1 LKRWSSYFFLD
12 RHFLSSLRLRS
23 GQAFYFPPNSPFPCL
38 PISLYTYPMSSTI
51 PILRARRE
59 RRLTRQHLRES
70 RKRTT
75 FLTVGTILSLLI
87 AAMII
92 AGAFAYVDLTRDLPS
107 PAVLPILL
115 NPPDGLLLQPTR
127 IYDRTGENILFT
139 FAPSDAQRRY
149 LPLSA
154 TNPQHLPKSLRD
166 AVIAKTDP
174 YFEEHPGYTL
184 TTITNYNLHPTIA
197 QRLAFD
203 LLLFDEPP
211 SFRRALRER
220 ILAAQITARYGR
232 TQVLEWYLNSAN
244 FGHHA
249 FGVESATQLYL
260 GKSAAQ
266 LGIAESA
273 ILAAVSDA
281 PSLNPY
287 DAPLT
292 ALERGRETLT
302 LMQIQG
308 LLSADAA
315 LDARS
320 ESPLFQTPPAPEPQL
335 AAAFVNLL
343 LNQLDSQF
351 PRERIERGGLTIIST
366 LDYELQQQSSCVTA
380 FYAARLAGLPDPV
393 ISCEALRFLPALPPE
408 IRADNSSASAIIT
421 DPKTGQILATVGET
435 FQAQETPLIAAHD
448 PGSVLDAFIY
458 LAGFTRGLSPASLVW
473 DIPHKTDV
481 QNFDGEY
488 HGPMRLRV
496 ALANDYP
503 APAAQVLSQMGTE
516 NVEEISSSFG
526 VSRDSELSL
535 LDAAGAFGIFA
546 QQGVYFGQEFGD
558 TLKPVSVLRVEGND
572 GSLWLDWSTPQAKP
586 VVTPGLAYLMNH
598 ALSDETARSGTL
610 QSSNILEVGMPAAV
624 KLGQTEDAQD
634 AWTIGYIPSRVVA
647 VWTGART
654 QTGSDLPPHAPAVLW
669 NALMQIAAQNLPQE
683 GWAVPEDVSVIN
695 VCDPSGMLP
704 TTDCPN
710 LVSEVFLNGNEP
722 IQVDTM
728 YRKYA
733 VNRETG
739 LLATVFTLPQLIE
752 ERVYLVVP
760 PEARSWAEGT
770 GLEIPPSNYDVI
782 QPPPLDENVKITAPD
797 LFSEV
802 SGAVQ
807 VEGTAAGDGFV
818 SYRVLVGQGL
828 IPQEWIQVAE
838 SSEPVTDDVLAE
850 WNANGLSGLY
860 AVQLQ
865 VVRSDQR
872 VDTAIIQVTVK

>member
-1 LKRWSSYFFLD
+1 
-12 RHFLSSLRLRS
+12 
-23 GQAFYFPPNSPFPCL
+23 
-38 PISLYTYPMSSTI
+38 MSSTI

-59 RRLTRQHLRES
+59 RRLARQRLREA
-70 RKRTT
+70 RKGTT
-75 FLTVGTILSLLI
+75 FLAVGTMLSLV
-87 AAMII
+87 AATVIVVS
-92 AGAFAYVDLTRDLPS
+92 AFAYVNLTRDLPS
-107 PAVLPILL
+107 TAVLPILL

-127 IYDRTGENILFT
+127 IYDRTGKNLLFT
-139 FAPSDAQRRY
+139 FATNNAQRRY

-154 TNPQHLPKSLRD
+154 TNPQHLPRSLRD

-184 TTITNYNLHPTIA
+184 TTITNYDLHPTLA
-197 QRLAFD
+197 QRLVFD

-211 SFRRALRER
+211 SLRRALRER

-249 FGVESATQLYL
+249 FGAEAAAQLYF

-266 LGIAESA
+266 LETAESA

-302 LMQIQG
+302 LMQVQG

-315 LDARS
+315 LEARG
-320 ESPLFQTPPAPEPQL
+320 ESPVFQTLPTPERQP

-343 LNQLDSQF
+343 LTQLDTQF

-366 LDYELQQQSSCVTA
+366 LDYDLQQQSSCVTA
-380 FYAARLAGLPDPV
+380 FYAARLAGSPDPV
-393 ISCEALRFLPALPPE
+393 LPCEAVRFLSALPPE
-408 IRADNSSASAIIT
+408 IKVDNSSASAIVI
-421 DPKTGQILATVGET
+421 DPKTGQILAVVGET
-435 FQAQETPLIAAHD
+435 FQAQETPLLAAHD

-458 LAGFTRGLSPASLVW
+458 LTGFTRGLSPASLIW
-473 DIPHKTDV
+473 DIPGKTDV
-481 QNFDGEY
+481 QNFDGQY

-503 APAAQVLSQMGTE
+503 APAAQVLSQMGAE

-526 VSRDSELSL
+526 VSMDSELSL
-535 LDAAGAFGIFA
+535 LEAAGAFGVFA
-546 QQGVYFGQEFGD
+546 QEGVYFGQEFDD
-558 TLKPVSVLRVEGND
+558 TFKPVSVLRVEGND

-598 ALSDETARSGTL
+598 ALSDETARLGIL
-610 QSSNILEVGMPAAV
+610 QSSNLLSIGTPVAV
-624 KLGQTEDAQD
+624 KLGQTEDARD
-634 AWTIGYIPSRVVA
+634 AWTIGYTPSRVVA
-647 VWTGART
+647 VWTGARA
-654 QTGSDLPPHAPAVLW
+654 QTGSDLSPRAPAALW
-669 NALMQIAAQNLPQE
+669 NALMPMALQNLPRE
-683 GWAVPEDVSVIN
+683 GWAAPEDVSVVN
-695 VCDPSGMLP
+695 VCDPSGLLP

-710 LVSEVFLNGNEP
+710 LVSEVFLKGNEP
-722 IQVDTM
+722 IQADTM

-760 PEARSWAEGT
+760 PDARSWAEGT

-782 QPPPLDENVKITAPD
+782 QPLPLNENVKITAPD

-802 SGAVQ
+802 NGAVQ
-807 VEGTAAGDGFV
+807 IEGTAAGDGFV

-828 IPQEWIQVAE
+828 NPREWIQVAE
-838 SSEPVTDDVLAE
+838 SSQPVTNGVLAA
-850 WNANGLSGLY
+850 WDANGLSGLY
-860 AVQLQ
+860 AIQLQ
-865 VVRSDQR
+865 VVRNDQS
-872 VDTAIIQVTVK
+872 VDTAINQITVKVSSGD